1 MDKLKN
7 KKCGSCK
14 QVKSLSNFAMERQ
27 KKDGYSYYCRSCKN
41 KKDVEYRSTEIGYM
55 KARYH
60 KMYRKQKATKR
71 LLTFEEFMAAWEKH
85 KSIYGMKSAWGP
97 GVHNLEQHKPIT
109 MICSGKGEAK
119 RIESNLSI
127 DRLDSSKDYMV
138 QNIIFIRV
146 DENSRKKD
154 TSYKDCKIH
163 IKLHEER
170 FGK

>member
-1 MDKLKN
+1 
-7 KKCGSCK
+7 
-14 QVKSLSNFAMERQ
+14 
-27 KKDGYSYYCRSCKN
+27 
-41 KKDVEYRSTEIGYM
+41 
-55 KARYH
+55 
-60 KMYRKQKATKR
+60 
-71 LLTFEEFMAAWEKH
+71 MAAWEKH